1 MAKAIIEV
9 NGFQY
14 PVSPGDKISVPF
26 MAVKEGE
33 KVKINKVMMY
43 IDKENVIIGKPYIKD
58 ALVEAEILRNYK
70 DRKKIVFKM
79 KRRKNYRRK
88 KGHRVFLTEIT
99 VKDIHLDRK

>member
-1 MAKAIIEV
+1 MVKAIVEI

-33 KVKINKVMMY
+33 SVKIDKVMMY
-43 IDKENVIIGKPYIKD
+43 IDKDNVVIGKPYIEN
-58 ALVEAEILRNYK
+58 AHVEATVVRNYK
-70 DRKKIVFKM
+70 NRKKIVFKM

-88 KGHRVFLTEIT
+88 KGHRDYLTEIT